1 MAPAQGRLMRSLVA
15 SGRASEGSGAA
26 SAGERVV
33 IVVEDDPVTAAML
46 EDLLRELG
54 YAVEVL
60 RSAIGVHGAIKRLR
74 PCALLL
80 DLGLPYRSGVTV
92 LEELRANPATA
103 HLPVLVV
110 SALTELLSP
119 DRAALATAVL
129 PKPFDYDALVATLA
143 TVSSSAACRIRAEP
157 RCERIYRRSEN
168 LLEN

>member
-1 MAPAQGRLMRSLVA
+1 MRSLVA
-15 SGRASEGSGAA
+15 SGRAPEDSEAA

-129 PKPFDYDALVATLA
+129 PKPFNYDALMATLA
-143 TVSSSAACRIRAEP
+143 AVSSSAA
-157 RCERIYRRSEN
+157 
-168 LLEN
+168 